1 MTIGIGIL
9 GCGAVS
15 RMHMKAFLQWA
26 GLCEV
31 RAVYDIDSR
40 QAERLARWEGA
51 SAEVCASWEDLLARD
66 DIHAIS
72 VCTPPDLHRG
82 PVIEALRAGKHVLCE
97 KPLAPS
103 LDDCDAM
110 IAAARENGRLLGV
123 AMQTRFN
130 RDYERMKR
138 VLDSGALGPL
148 RFAQLNAT
156 YWRGERYYEA
166 PWRGTWERQ
175 SGGVAINQA
184 LHALDVFVWLL
195 GEVESVQADMETVQQ
210 GIEVEDV
217 AMAMLRFRGGL
228 PALFGCSVNAV
239 RSEIR
244 MDISGYAKAVSYPL
258 GYHALLVRDGASV
271 APVEAAA
278 RELERIGNGS
288 EQAGNQEPGD
298 VHIRLMND
306 FLRAIA
312 EKREPAMNGAQGRRV
327 IEVITAIYK
336 SASTGE
342 RVQLP
347 IDTADPW
354 YTTAGILKHVR
365 RAR

>member
-1 MTIGIGIL
+1 
-9 GCGAVS
+9 
-15 RMHMKAFLQWA
+15 
-26 GLCEV
+26 
-31 RAVYDIDSR
+31 AVYDIDR
-40 QAERLARWEGA
+40 EQAERLAVWDGA
-51 SAEVCASWEDLLARD
+51 SADVCASWEELLARD
-66 DIHAIS
+66 DIHAVS

-82 PVIEALRAGKHVLCE
+82 PVIQALQAGKHVLCE

-103 LDDCDAM
+103 LADCDAM
-110 IAAARENGRLLGV
+110 IAAARESGRVLGV
-123 AMQTRFN
+123 AMQTRFSW
-130 RDYERMKR
+130 DYERMKR
-138 VLDSGALGPL
+138 VLDSGELGPL

-156 YWRGERYYEA
+156 YWRGKRYYEA

-195 GEVESVQADMETVQQ
+195 GEVESVQADMETVEP

-217 AMAMLRFRGGL
+217 AMAMLRFRGGV
-228 PALFGCSVNAV
+228 PALFNCSVNAV

-244 MDISGYAKAVSYPL
+244 MDISGYAKSVSYPL
-258 GYHALLVRDGASV
+258 GYHALTVRDGANTG
-271 APVEAAA
+271 PDEAAV

-288 EQAGNQEPGD
+288 EQEEKREPD
-298 VHIRLMND
+298 YLHIRLMDD
-306 FLRAIA
+306 FLRAI
-312 EKREPAMNGAQGRRV
+312 EERREPAMNGEQGRRV

-342 RVQLP
+342 RVHLP
-347 IDTADPW
+347 IDSADPW
-354 YTTAGILKHVR
+354 YTTEGILERVR